1 MATQRETDRQR
12 EKQKD
17 RDTAVMQTIVASS
30 DCLVSARNPYLREG
44 LSTVELLTKIG
55 YFIKK

>member
-1 MATQRETDRQR
+1 
-12 EKQKD
+12 
-17 RDTAVMQTIVASS
+17 MQTVVASS

-55 YFIKK
+55 YFVKKIEEYDTY